1 VGRRLRCRAWR
12 PSNDDTRRYDNG
24 DAGRGVAG
32 DKYAN
37 DAHRTL
43 SVLRST
49 YTENKRSRA
58 KENYMTIE
66 DVIRR
71 IGEIGIVP
79 VVRAA
84 TVEDATRAVEAICA
98 GGIPILEITMT
109 VPNATSVIRHVV
121 REHGN
126 TALIGAGTVTTGEQA
141 EQCIRAG
148 AEFIVSPGLSTHVLA
163 VAQACAKLAIP
174 GALTPTE
181 LMHAQ
186 DNGAKLIKIFPCGN
200 VGGPKY
206 LQSLKA
212 PFPNAALIPTGGVN
226 ASNAADYIAA
236 GAFALGVGGDLVNA
250 AALRA
255 GNLAKI
261 TQAARELMQA
271 VQGAREPALEKTS
284 PL

>member
-1 VGRRLRCRAWR
+1 
-12 PSNDDTRRYDNG
+12 
-24 DAGRGVAG
+24 
-32 DKYAN
+32 
-37 DAHRTL
+37 
-43 SVLRST
+43 
-49 YTENKRSRA
+49 
-58 KENYMTIE
+58 MTIE
-66 DVIRR
+66 DVIRK

-84 TVEDATRAVEAICA
+84 TVEQATRAVEAICA

-121 REHGN
+121 REYGS
-126 TALIGAGTVTTGEQA
+126 TALIGAGTVTTAEQA

-148 AEFIVSPGLSTHVLA
+148 AEFLVSPGLSIPVLS

-181 LMHAQ
+181 LMTAQ
-186 DNGAKLIKIFPCGN
+186 ENGAKLIKIFPCGN

-226 ASNAADYIAA
+226 AANAAQFIAA
-236 GAFALGVGGDLVNA
+236 GAFALGVGADLVNA
-250 AALRA
+250 SALRD

-261 TQAARELMQA
+261 TEAARELVRA
-271 VQGAREPALEKTS
+271 VQSARESVLEKAS
-284 PL
+284 PVH

>member
-1 VGRRLRCRAWR
+1 
-12 PSNDDTRRYDNG
+12 
-24 DAGRGVAG
+24 
-32 DKYAN
+32 
-37 DAHRTL
+37 
-43 SVLRST
+43 
-49 YTENKRSRA
+49 
-58 KENYMTIE
+58 MTIE

-109 VPNATSVIRHVV
+109 VPNAVSVIRHVI
-121 REHGN
+121 REHGSA
-126 TALIGAGTVTTGEQA
+126 ALIGAGTVITGEQA
-141 EQCIRAG
+141 DQCIRAG
-148 AEFIVSPGLSTHVLA
+148 AEFLVSPGLSTHVLA

-186 DNGAKLIKIFPCGN
+186 DHGAKLIKIFPCGN

-206 LQSLKA
+206 LRSLRA
-212 PFPNAALIPTGGVN
+212 PFPHASLIPTGGVN
-226 ASNAADYIAA
+226 AANAADYVAA
-236 GAFALGVGGDLVNA
+236 GAFALGVGGDLVDP

-255 GNLAKI
+255 GNLEKI
-261 TQAARELMQA
+261 TQAAREL
-271 VQGAREPALEKTS
+271 VQVVHAARESVLEKANS
-284 PL
+284 L

>member
-1 VGRRLRCRAWR
+1 
-12 PSNDDTRRYDNG
+12 
-24 DAGRGVAG
+24 
-32 DKYAN
+32 
-37 DAHRTL
+37 
-43 SVLRST
+43 
-49 YTENKRSRA
+49 
-58 KENYMTIE
+58 MTIE
-66 DVIRR
+66 GVIRR

-84 TVEDATRAVEAICA
+84 TVEEATRAVEAICA

-126 TALIGAGTVTTGEQA
+126 AVLIGAGTVTTGEQA

-148 AEFIVSPGLSTHVLA
+148 AEFLVSPGLSIPVLA

-186 DNGAKLIKIFPCGN
+186 ENGARLIKIFPCGN

-212 PFPNAALIPTGGVN
+212 PFPSAALIPTGGVN
-226 ASNAADYIAA
+226 VLNAADYIAA

-250 AALRA
+250 SALRD
-255 GNLAKI
+255 GNLEKI
-261 TQAARELMQA
+261 SQAARELVRTVHAARQMQA
-271 VQGAREPALEKTS
+271 AQ
-284 PL
+284 

>member
-1 VGRRLRCRAWR
+1 
-12 PSNDDTRRYDNG
+12 
-24 DAGRGVAG
+24 
-32 DKYAN
+32 
-37 DAHRTL
+37 
-43 SVLRST
+43 
-49 YTENKRSRA
+49 
-58 KENYMTIE
+58 MTIE

-109 VPNATSVIRHVV
+109 VPNAISVIRHVV

-126 TALIGAGTVTTGEQA
+126 SALIGAGTVTTGEQA

-148 AEFIVSPGLSTHVLA
+148 AEFLVSPGLSTHVLA

-200 VGGPKY
+200 VGGAKY
-206 LQSLKA
+206 LQSLRG
-212 PFPNAALIPTGGVN
+212 PFPNVALIPTGGVS
-226 ASNAADYIAA
+226 ASNAGDYIAA

-250 AALRA
+250 AALRE

-261 TQAARELMQA
+261 TQGARELVETVRA
-271 VQGAREPALEKTS
+271 ARGLVLEKAAL
-284 PL
+284 PH

>member
-1 VGRRLRCRAWR
+1 
-12 PSNDDTRRYDNG
+12 
-24 DAGRGVAG
+24 
-32 DKYAN
+32 
-37 DAHRTL
+37 
-43 SVLRST
+43 
-49 YTENKRSRA
+49 
-58 KENYMTIE
+58 MTIE

-109 VPNATSVIRHVV
+109 VPNATSVIRHIV

-126 TALIGAGTVTTGEQA
+126 NALIGAGTVTTGEQA

-148 AEFIVSPGLSTHVLA
+148 AEFLVSPGMSTHVLA

-200 VGGPKY
+200 VGGAKY
-206 LQSLKA
+206 LQSLRG
-212 PFPNAALIPTGGVN
+212 PFPHVELIPTGGVSV
-226 ASNAADYIAA
+226 SNAADYIAA
-236 GAFALGVGGDLVNA
+236 GAFALGVGGDLINA
-250 AALRA
+250 AALRE

-261 TQAARELMQA
+261 TQAARELVEA
-271 VQGAREPALEKTS
+271 VRAARGLMLEKAS
-284 PL
+284 LPH

>member
-1 VGRRLRCRAWR
+1 
-12 PSNDDTRRYDNG
+12 
-24 DAGRGVAG
+24 
-32 DKYAN
+32 
-37 DAHRTL
+37 
-43 SVLRST
+43 
-49 YTENKRSRA
+49 
-58 KENYMTIE
+58 MTIDE
-66 DVIRR
+66 VIGK

-98 GGIPILEITMT
+98 GGIPIVEITMT
-109 VPNATSVIRHVV
+109 VPNATSVIRHVL
-121 REHGN
+121 REYGS
-126 TALIGAGTVTTGEQA
+126 TVLIGAGTVTTGEQA

-174 GALTPTE
+174 GTLTPTE

-186 DNGAKLIKIFPCGN
+186 EAGARLIKIFPCGN

-206 LQSLKA
+206 LQALRS

-226 ASNAADYIAA
+226 ASNAADYISA
-236 GAFALGVGGDLVNA
+236 GAFALGVGGDLVSA
-250 AALRA
+250 SALRE

-261 TQAARELMQA
+261 TEAAHELAKAVHAAR
-271 VQGAREPALEKTS
+271 GPALEKTGA
-284 PL
+284 LH

>member
-1 VGRRLRCRAWR
+1 
-12 PSNDDTRRYDNG
+12 
-24 DAGRGVAG
+24 
-32 DKYAN
+32 
-37 DAHRTL
+37 
-43 SVLRST
+43 
-49 YTENKRSRA
+49 
-58 KENYMTIE
+58 MTIE

-109 VPNATSVIRHVV
+109 VPNAVSVIRHVI
-121 REHGN
+121 REHEN
-126 TALIGAGTVTTGEQA
+126 TALIGAGTVTSGEQA

-148 AEFIVSPGLSTHVLA
+148 AEFLVSPGLSLPVLA
-163 VAQACAKLAIP
+163 VAHACAKLAIP

-186 DNGAKLIKIFPCGN
+186 DVGAKLIKIFPCGN

-206 LQSLKA
+206 LQSLKG

-226 ASNAADYIAA
+226 ASNAADYFAA

-250 AALRA
+250 SVLRA

-261 TQAARELMQA
+261 TQAACELVRA
-271 VQGAREPALEKTS
+271 VHDARDLSMRKINS
-284 PL
+284 LH

>member
-1 VGRRLRCRAWR
+1 
-12 PSNDDTRRYDNG
+12 
-24 DAGRGVAG
+24 
-32 DKYAN
+32 
-37 DAHRTL
+37 
-43 SVLRST
+43 
-49 YTENKRSRA
+49 
-58 KENYMTIE
+58 MTIE

-79 VVRAA
+79 VIRAA
-84 TVEDATRAVEAICA
+84 SVEDATRAVEAICA

-109 VPNATSVIRHVV
+109 VPNATSVIRHVA

-126 TALIGAGTVTTGEQA
+126 AALIGAGTVTTSEQA

-148 AEFIVSPGLSTHVLA
+148 AEFLVSPGLSVHVLA

-174 GALTPTE
+174 GAMTPTE

-206 LQSLKA
+206 LQSLRG

-236 GAFALGVGGDLVNA
+236 GAFAIGVGGDLVSP
-250 AALRA
+250 AALRD

-261 TQAARELMQA
+261 TQAAQELVQA
-271 VQGAREPALEKTS
+271 VQAARGLMLAKASPPA
-284 PL
+284 